1 MYTFAKRYRFSAE
14 HTLHSRAL
22 SEEEN
27 LGIYGKCANPTG
39 HGHDYAIEVIVS
51 GPNLIDDV
59 VVGHGLLDDLVRR
72 QLAARL
78 MYQNLNQ
85 SFGESFIPTGENL
98 TAAVWRLLAPHLPQ
112 GLSLA
117 VRIVETPK
125 NAFVFRGD
133 GEQSSPVAV
142 EGRLGS
148 SVGQE

>member
-1 MYTFAKRYRFSAE
+1 MFTLAKRYRFSAE
-14 HTLHSRAL
+14 HTLHSKVL

-27 LGIYGKCANPTG
+27 LRVYGKCANPSG

-59 VVGHGLLDDLVRR
+59 VLGHGLLDDLVKQR
-72 QLAARL
+72 LAARL
-78 MYQNLNQ
+78 MYQNLNRT
-85 SFGESFIPTGENL
+85 FGESFIPTGENL
-98 TAAVWRLLAPHLPQ
+98 TAAVWGLLAPHIPQ

-133 GEQSSPVAV
+133 REQSGAAD
-142 EGRLGS
+142 
-148 SVGQE
+148 VG